1 MAFTHSAEGQARS
14 ELLSGL
20 LFLIVLLFF
29 IVSLSPFPSLSVTY
43 AGEAQEIDSA
53 LPKQL
58 VAVGLVIALMV
69 FVRQARS
76 ADLLMQLLPG
86 TLLVFGWFGLTSVL
100 GLEPSQSL
108 RRLVMAGILC
118 ASAAAMLL
126 VPRDER
132 HFAKLL
138 AICASIVIVVSY
150 VGVALIPDRAV
161 HQVSDF
167 LEPQLAGNW
176 RGLFDHKNGAAA
188 AMSIFALSGLYI
200 ASRLSRW
207 VGWTLTVLALI
218 FLIQTGGKT
227 AAALFPVVLIL
238 TAIIERAPALRYLAV
253 VGILVSMA
261 ILTIGAVLFP
271 QVKVVADAL
280 GVDTTF
286 TSRTDIWTLAIDAI
300 RDHPIFGHGYQAF
313 WQRDEFRHAFQEVP
327 TWAVT
332 ATDSHNGYLEM
343 LLAAGFPGLI
353 LLLFWIVWQPLRDLG
368 IACRNGMSPL
378 TRYYTRVWLYA
389 LLLGFL
395 ESTFLI
401 SAGAI
406 WFMLLLAIFGLRL
419 HVHAK
424 LVAPRTTPA
433 EIAVGRSQQNA
444 Y

>member
-1 MAFTHSAEGQARS
+1 MARTHSSEGQTGS

-20 LFLIVLLFF
+20 LFLIVFLFLT
-29 IVSLSPFPSLSVTY
+29 VSLRPFPSLSITY

-58 VAVGLVIALMV
+58 IAVGLIVALMV
-69 FVRQARS
+69 FVRRARS
-76 ADLLMQLLPG
+76 ANLLMQLLPG
-86 TLLVFGWFGLTSVL
+86 TLLVFAWFALTSIL
-100 GLEPSQSL
+100 GLAPGQSL

-118 ASAAAMLL
+118 ASAAGMLL

-132 HFAKLL
+132 HFATLL
-138 AICASIVIVVSY
+138 AICAGIIIIVSY
-150 VGVALIPDRAV
+150 IGVALIPDRAI

-207 VGWTLTVLALI
+207 LGWALTLLALL

-238 TAIIERAPALRYLAV
+238 TAIIERAPALRHVAV
-253 VGILVSMA
+253 GGILATMA
-261 ILTIGAVLFP
+261 LLTIGAVLFP
-271 QVKVVADAL
+271 QVQVVASAI

-313 WQRDEFRHAFQEVP
+313 WQRDEFRHAFQEVK

-332 ATDSHNGYLEM
+332 AVDSHNGYLEIV
-343 LLAAGFPGLI
+343 LAAGFPGLV
-353 LLLFWIVWQPLRDLG
+353 LLLFWIVWLPLRDLG
-368 IACRNGMSPL
+368 IACQNGMSAL
-378 TRYYTRVWLYA
+378 TRFYTRVWLYA

-401 SAGAI
+401 SAGII
-406 WFMLLLAIFGLRL
+406 WFMLLLAVFGLRL
-419 HVHAK
+419 QVQAK
-424 LVAPRTTPA
+424 LVVPRATP
-433 EIAVGRSQQNA
+433 EVITVGRNQQSA